1 MVHWGMKHVV
11 LSLLLIFF
19 CGLGLKA
26 QLLPEGGGAR
36 AAALGQAYTGIQGDL
51 WGGFFFNPA
60 SLAAMEHSAIGA
72 DAERRFGL
80 AELLTAR
87 AAGALAWGEGRRQ
100 ALGLGMTSM
109 GFENYNSYR
118 LSLAYAI
125 EAAEKV
131 HLGARVHYQGLN
143 VTGYGN
149 GGTIVAD
156 LGFLAEI
163 TPELTLG
170 GRAHNINQARIKTT
184 LGEDV
189 LATTLAAGL
198 AYRPNENVLLLVDVE
213 KSELLPASLRF
224 GAEYQLHTM
233 IAARV
238 GMHTQPLGWSGG
250 FRFNNGPLDLD
261 FAGRYHERLGFFP
274 QVSVAWNINRKND
287 E

>member
-1 MVHWGMKHVV
+1 MVHSGMKHVV
-11 LSLLLIFF
+11 LFSLLVFF
-19 CGLGLKA
+19 CGSGLKA

-51 WGGFFFNPA
+51 WGGLFYNPA
-60 SLAAMEHSAIGA
+60 SLAVMEHSAIGA
-72 DAERRFGL
+72 DGERRFGL
-80 AELLTAR
+80 ADLLTAR

-100 ALGLGMTSM
+100 AVGLGITTF

-118 LSLAYAI
+118 VSAAYAI
-125 EAAEKV
+125 EAVKRV
-131 HLGARVHYQGLN
+131 HLGARLHYQGLN

-149 GGTIVAD
+149 GGAMVAD

-170 GRAHNINQARIKTT
+170 GRAHNINQARLSTT
-184 LGEDV
+184 TGEDV
-189 LATTLAAGL
+189 LATTLAVGL
-198 AYRPNENVLLLVDVE
+198 GYRPNENVLLLVDVE
-213 KSELLPASLRF
+213 KNELLPASLRF
-224 GAEYQLHTM
+224 GAEYQLHAM
-233 IAARV
+233 VAARL

-250 FRFNNGPLDLD
+250 FRFNNGPLDID

-274 QVSVAWNINRKND
+274 QIAVAWNINRKND